1 MIKKNLPLLI
11 ITSII
16 ILLPVCV
23 GLILWNSL
31 PEQIAIHWNVQGVAD
46 GFAGKTTAVFALP
59 CFLLAMHWICTLVTS
74 ADPKVK
80 NVQGKPLTL
89 VLWICPVISLVI
101 CSIVYAVAMGY
112 NISIEIIM
120 PMVMGVLFV
129 LIGNYMPKCKQN
141 HTIGIKIPWTLDD
154 SENWNKTH
162 RFAGIVWVIGG
173 LVIIALSLLRSVV
186 VFFTLTVLMALLP
199 VIYSYCIYRKNK
211 KSE

>member
-46 GFAGKTTAVFALP
+46 GFAGKATAVFALP
-59 CFLLAMHWICTLVTS
+59 CFLLVMHWICTLVTS

-120 PMVMGVLFV
+120 PIVMGVLFV

-141 HTIGIKIPWTLDD
+141 HTIGIKLPWTLDD
-154 SENWNKTH
+154 SENWNTQICRYRMGYRRSCH
-162 RFAGIVWVIGG
+162 YCTFTSQVSCCILYPDCLNGSSACY
-173 LVIIALSLLRSVV
+173 LFLLH
-186 VFFTLTVLMALLP
+186 
-199 VIYSYCIYRKNK
+199 IQK
-211 KSE
+211 